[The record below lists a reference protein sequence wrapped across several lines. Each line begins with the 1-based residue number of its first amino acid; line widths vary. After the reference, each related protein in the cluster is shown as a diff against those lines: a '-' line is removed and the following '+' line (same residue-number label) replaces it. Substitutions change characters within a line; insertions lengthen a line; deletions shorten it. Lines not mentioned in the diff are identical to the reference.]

1 MNHKDLDKIVKKF
14 PNFNLKIFIIKSSN
28 INAFCIVLG
37 IPDIIFSELK
47 HIWYFENNHE
57 VPKTM

>member
-47 HIWYFENNHE
+47 HI
-57 VPKTM
+57 